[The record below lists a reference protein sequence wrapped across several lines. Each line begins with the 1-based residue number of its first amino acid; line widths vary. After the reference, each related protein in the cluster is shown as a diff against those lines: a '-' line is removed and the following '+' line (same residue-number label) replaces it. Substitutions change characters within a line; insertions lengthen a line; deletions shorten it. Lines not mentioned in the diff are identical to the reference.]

1 MLSRRFAHFEGRFSV
16 YQGEPHG
23 GGISGPASGGP
34 AFAVGDIIDLPLWP
48 SLDLVERKHGDI
60 RALARRNLAAI
71 GEAEV
76 SSEYSCLGVHGFF
89 ETE

>member
-1 MLSRRFAHFEGRFSV
+1 MLTCYCSTVMFTRLTPLAAWLT
-16 YQGEPHG
+16 Q
-23 GGISGPASGGP
+23 
-34 AFAVGDIIDLPLWP
+34 LP
-48 SLDLVERKHGDI
+48 SI
-60 RALARRNLAAI
+60 RALTLRNLAAI